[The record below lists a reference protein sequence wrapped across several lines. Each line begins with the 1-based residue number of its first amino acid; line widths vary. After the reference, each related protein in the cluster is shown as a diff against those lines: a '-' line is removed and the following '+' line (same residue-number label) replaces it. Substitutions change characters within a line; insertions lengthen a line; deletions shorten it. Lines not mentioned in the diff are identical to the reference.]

1 MYVCCLSF
9 CLCIDLAGDADPEL
23 GTLLGD
29 QPSSSLPHAHLHSSG
44 MGGSSMGSE
53 GTAGSGNGGGWLSSL
68 FSLEAYQVYFDVN
81 TQLIGSRLSKALMPF
96 GEELFY
102 QVK

>member
-1 MYVCCLSF
+1 
-9 CLCIDLAGDADPEL
+9 
-23 GTLLGD
+23 
-29 QPSSSLPHAHLHSSG
+29 
-44 MGGSSMGSE
+44 MGSE